1 MNWVAVALGGAL
13 GSCLRYAFGRWF
25 IFSGVGLPIAT
36 LLSNLLACAAM
47 SVVLFSTRQLPDALL
62 RSFLL
67 VGFCGGLSTF
77 STFGYE
83 TMMLLKTGQVAWAIA
98 NIGISIAL
106 SLSLL
111 AIGMGRS

>member
-1 MNWVAVALGGAL
+1 MQWIAVALGGAL
-13 GSCLRYAFGRWF
+13 GSCLRYALGRWF
-25 IFSGVGLPIAT
+25 VFSGVGLPIAT
-36 LLSNLLACAAM
+36 LLSNLLACLAM
-47 SVVLFSTRQLPDALL
+47 AVVLFSTRPLPDALL
-62 RSFLL
+62 RAFLL

-83 TMMLLKTGQVAWAIA
+83 TMLFLKTGQLGWALA

-111 AIGMGRS
+111 ALGMGRM